1 MRLTEGHEG
10 HAWWKEPGH
19 SYRSI
24 CSYSLPPPACPGTT
38 CIIFLKK
45 NPFSKL
51 FWNICVL
58 NSVFR
63 CFGLF
68 WYFSEPLEHVSGLNT
83 EASTASLSDEKH
95 TILRRSVFFPGEE
108 KTWQHTSGNQAS
120 NEPGG
125 SPNDEL
131 HEGAGMKLSILP
143 SFKQELLANPFGPTG
158 TWFSVRSKISTG
170 MRDELPDRLSGLR
183 IWAQAKGEFIQTN
196 VTANLNCCRHRTL
209 AFWMGLL
216 IWHQPVTSPRTLPLQ
231 TTSQTIL

>member
-1 MRLTEGHEG
+1 M
-10 HAWWKEPGH
+10 KH
-19 SYRSI
+19 SNHK
-24 CSYSLPPPACPGTT
+24 SLPKTGRGG
-38 CIIFLKK
+38 IDYWLHVYIQYIYIYINIYLYIY
-45 NPFSKL
+45 L
-51 FWNICVL
+51 FAPD
-58 NSVFR
+58 SR
-63 CFGLF
+63 
-68 WYFSEPLEHVSGLNT
+68 
-83 EASTASLSDEKH
+83 A
-95 TILRRSVFFPGEE
+95 FFPGEE

-196 VTANLNCCRHRTL
+196 VTANLNFCRHRTL
-209 AFWMGLL
+209 ASWMGLL